1 MSYAIIRNEKLTRAK
16 AMGAYRHNERKAK
29 NHSNKN
35 IDSSKTELNYY
46 IKKNELSY
54 IKEFDRIKE
63 RNNLKGQIRSNSI
76 IMCEMVFTSDQKFFD
91 EIGYN
96 ESKRY
101 FQESYNFICNYKN
114 LGEENIISAVIHMDE
129 DTPHMHLLF
138 IPVVHTKDKQGN
150 KIDKICSRDFWKG
163 KNSYRDLQNAYFN
176 HISEK
181 GFKLERGELVEETN
195 REHFSIQ
202 EYKQITNYENTKK
215 VLEDIK
221 LELPETPN
229 IKDIK
234 KIMLNRDEKI
244 ENEIIKPKDE
254 LIQKLHQENILLHK
268 ELSKQAN
275 IIDKAEKFEIER
287 KSLTEDNIELKA
299 KCKRLELDFKQKEKE
314 LKNKYEDE
322 TYKIYYQYQKI
333 INKLE
338 KENNY
343 LKKVIDRFKITVKK
357 FITWVCHKFSYPSE
371 DDLINNFEE
380 ETYISFNI
388 EKKLDTEYFEKNEQE
403 DELEYY

>member
-35 IDSSKTELNYY
+35 IDGSKTELNYY
-46 IKKNELSY
+46 IKKIELSY

-63 RNNLKGQIRSNSI
+63 KYNLKGQIRNNSI
-76 IMCEMVFTSDQKFFD
+76 IMCEMVFTSNQKFFD
-91 EIGYN
+91 EIGYE

-114 LGEENIISAVIHMDE
+114 LGEENIISAVVHIDE

-138 IPVVHTKDKQGN
+138 IPVVHIKDKQGN

-163 KNSYRDLQNAYFN
+163 KNSYRDLQNAYFK
-176 HISEK
+176 HITEK
-181 GFKLERGELVEETN
+181 GFNLERGELVEITN

-202 EYKQITNYENTKK
+202 EYKQITNYENTKQ
-215 VLEDIK
+215 VLKDIK

-229 IKDIK
+229 VKDIK

-254 LIQKLHQENILLHK
+254 LIQKLHQENVSLHK

-275 IIDKAEKFEIER
+275 IIDKAEKFERER
-287 KSLTEDNIELKA
+287 KSNAKLQTKCRDLEINFTE
-299 KCKRLELDFKQKEKE
+299 KEKQ
-314 LKNKYEDE
+314 LKYKYENE
-322 TYKIYYQYQKI
+322 TYKIDYQYRKI

-343 LKKVIDRFKITVKK
+343 LKKVIDRFKITVQK
-357 FITWVCHKFSYPSE
+357 FISWVCHKFSTPSE
-371 DDLINNFEE
+371 EALIRDFERETNINFNPER
-380 ETYISFNI
+380 
-388 EKKLDTEYFEKNEQE
+388 KQDVDKFEIVKEDEQE
-403 DELEYY
+403 YEIY